1 MNTSLPGTTLAV
13 AEEGRTLVEI
23 ASILAT
29 GILRLLLNG
38 AVDAPTPDVSATCG
52 REDPALCSHEEL
64 DVLPTQRDQL

>member
-1 MNTSLPGTTLAV
+1 VNTSLPGTTLAV

-52 REDPALCSHEEL
+52 HKDPAHHGHEEL
-64 DVLPTQRDQL
+64 DVSPTQRNQL